1 MIKKIKNVFYISS
14 FLIFIFVTIFF
25 YFSEKN
31 IVNTQKTR
39 SAYIIEIDSKLKNI
53 PLLKN
58 NTKNIIEYSD
68 DIENFKKKKKK
79 YLFWKLLEE

>member
-1 MIKKIKNVFYISS
+1 MAKKIKNIFYILS
-14 FLIFIFVTIFF
+14 LVIFILLTVFF

-39 SAYIIEIDSKLKNI
+39 SMHNVKIKNKLKNL

-58 NTKNIIEYSD
+58 DTGNIIEFSD
-68 DIENFKKKKKK
+68 DIESFKKKKKK
-79 YLFWKLLEE
+79 YLFWKLLEK